1 MILFFPVYFLVCILW
16 YVIRLLTPLS
26 LVVCLLSLLIRVG
39 LISCL
44 LHLFLFLY
52 YCLPYCLFHLSYVRF
67 NFMVTMSAG
76 SSDQQQKPS
85 HTQFKTVFIIYSCFA
100 AVRVGNTAVFF
111 HCLSLNAIV
120 CFLSQ
125 LHNNDA
131 LVQLLATQTHKQQ
144 ASLLIY

>member
-1 MILFFPVYFLVCILW
+1 
-16 YVIRLLTPLS
+16 
-26 LVVCLLSLLIRVG
+26 
-39 LISCL
+39 
-44 LHLFLFLY
+44 
-52 YCLPYCLFHLSYVRF
+52 
-67 NFMVTMSAG
+67 MSAG

-111 HCLSLNAIV
+111 HCLSLMLLFVFCLN
-120 CFLSQ
+120 

-144 ASLLIY
+144 AFLYTNEAEETTLLEDNVEIVTYRP